1 MNEIMQGME
10 EKCSPG
16 EAAKFLLEVIMELR
30 CVLFERV
37 EILIEEI
44 HCNLYKRY

>member
-10 EKCSPG
+10 EKCSAR